1 MKLWSTEHTFSH
13 PWKKVTEA
21 AWKKYPNEL
30 NTNVKAI
37 DVIDRKVTDDGKV
50 FTTRIFGSNWN
61 LPTFITSLLGM
72 PESCYAVEYS
82 EVDMKNEKMT
92 LKMINYTFW
101 GILAAEET
109 LVYEPDKTDSNKTSL
124 TQSAK
129 ISVNGIQF
137 ANYFEGVIC
146 SNFESTSVKGR
157 KALQQVLHKLEVESI
172 INTVTSE
179 LKEITTDLDKATTKI
194 NSEFHVTQKIQGL
207 SDDLEKATSMINS
220 EFQLFSDKL
229 IVEFSNLI
237 GKLDKELDQITIKIN
252 TSSDDSAKV
261 SNIGLAAAVQQSG
274 ISVMKSENTG

>member
-21 AWKKYPNEL
+21 AWKKYPNEH

-37 DVIDRKVTDDGKV
+37 DVIDRKVTNDGKIL
-50 FTTRIFGSNWN
+50 TTRIFGSNWN

-72 PESCYAVEYS
+72 PESCYAVEHS
-82 EVDMKNEKMT
+82 EVDMKHERMT

-109 LVYEPDKTDSNKTSL
+109 LVYEPDKNDSNKTSL
-124 TQSAK
+124 SQSAK

-157 KALQQVLHKLEVESI
+157 RALQQVLNKIEVESI

-179 LKEITTDLDKATTKI
+179 LHELSTDLDKATTKI
-194 NSEFHVTQKIQGL
+194 NSEFHITKKIKEL
-207 SDDLEKATSMINS
+207 SDDLEKATSMMNS
-220 EFQLFSDKL
+220 ELQLFSDKL
-229 IVEFSNLI
+229 TVEFSNLI
-237 GKLDKELDQITIKIN
+237 SKLDRELDQITIKIN
-252 TSSDDSAKV
+252 TSTEDSNKV
-261 SNIGLAAAVQQSG
+261 SNIGLATAVKQSG
-274 ISVMKSENTG
+274 ISAMNSENR